1 MDRAENEL
9 KAYFE
14 FIFQSKNVYKYAN
27 LLCSV
32 DTNGLSC
39 DLVKKMK
46 NYLEAGR
53 LSSFVRLNDDK
64 RFNV

>member
-27 LLCSV
+27 LLCSM

-39 DLVKKMK
+39 DLVKKWK
-46 NYLEAGR
+46 II
-53 LSSFVRLNDDK
+53 
-64 RFNV
+64 